1 MSPMKSSSGL
11 DENIAGM
18 LCYLFTFVGGI
29 IFLAVEKRSRFVL
42 FHALQSVTVFG
53 LIMVGHVLSAF
64 LPLFGPLVA
73 SLLSLLGVIV
83 WLLTVIASLQENGS
97 SCLGSGTLP
106 RSSCGICS
114 HFKLRPNQKHRNSRL
129 IRKPVFRCFHCVY
142 YVNQPQKPDLTS
154 FIF

>member
-1 MSPMKSSSGL
+1 MKSSSGL

-29 IFLAVEKRSRFVL
+29 IFLAVEKRSKFVL

-53 LIMVGHVLSAF
+53 LIMVGHVLSTF

-83 WLLTVIASLQENGS
+83 WLLTVIASLQGKW
-97 SCLGSGTLP
+97 
-106 RSSCGICS
+106 
-114 HFKLRPNQKHRNSRL
+114 FKLPWIGDFAEKQMRHL
-129 IRKPVFRCFHCVY
+129 
-142 YVNQPQKPDLTS
+142 
-154 FIF
+154 